1 MLIRREQFSA
11 LAGPVGTEFAARLAL
26 LLQQHFEEARQVP
39 SRQLQDDIARTV
51 RRAQVYGLAT
61 ERDAA
66 AFVITAFLLGEN
78 FDDDFPA
85 AQQVL
90 TSPVLGGADK
100 AEWLEEWTT
109 KLFQTLTPAGK

>member
-1 MLIRREQFSA
+1 MRLRREQFTA
-11 LAGPVGTEFAARLAL
+11 LAGPVGTEFASRLAL
-26 LLQQHFEEARQVP
+26 LLKQDFEEARQFP
-39 SRQLQDDIARTV
+39 PEQLQDDITRTV
-51 RRAQVYGLAT
+51 RRAQAYGLAT

-66 AFVITAFLLGEN
+66 AFVITAFLLGEE
-78 FDDDFPA
+78 FETDFPA

-109 KLFQTLTPAGK
+109 QLFKSLAPAGK